1 MKISPAS
8 DPANSVNQANA
19 AQKAS
24 QGASAAVSAT
34 TNAVQSPRS
43 ASVSVTVSTQV
54 RGLEEAKRSDV
65 ADIDTQKVA
74 AIKASIEDGTY
85 TVNAEAIADKLLSNA
100 QDMLSRTSR

>member
-1 MKISPAS
+1 MKISSAS
-8 DPANSVNQANA
+8 DPANAVNQANV

-24 QGASAAVSAT
+24 QGTSAAVSAT
-34 TNAVQSPRS
+34 TNAAQSTRS

-54 RGLEEAKRSDV
+54 RGLEQAKRSDA

-74 AIKASIEDGTY
+74 AVKASIEDGTY

-100 QDMLSRTSR
+100 QDFLSGTGR

>member
-8 DPANSVNQANA
+8 DPANLANQVNA

-24 QGASAAVSAT
+24 QGAGAAVSAT
-34 TNAVQSPRS
+34 TNAAQSPRS

-65 ADIDTQKVA
+65 AVVDTQKVA
-74 AIKASIEDGTY
+74 AVKASIKDGTY

-100 QDMLSRTSR
+100 QDLLSRTSR